1 MRKRFRRRLS
11 QRCCL
16 LGVFV
21 TVAPW
26 IQGAAA
32 QSAEEMMGVKQDH
45 CSMAQR
51 TLDGRTFVCM
61 VWDHDPARF
70 SDPTQIE
77 IYRGHKKMYTIQPG
91 GAQYAKGTSGMTANN
106 LPSTMDLAGNSELSR
121 CTMRR
126 LESGLIGCLD
136 PCSLA
141 CCRNGPRVHH
151 N

>member
-45 CSMAQR
+45 CSIAQG

-77 IYRGHKKMYTIQPG
+77 IYPSCAENSAVQGGDVERGERSSPK
-91 GAQYAKGTSGMTANN
+91 
-106 LPSTMDLAGNSELSR
+106 LNSVSAAAR
-121 CTMRR
+121 CT
-126 LESGLIGCLD
+126 GG
-136 PCSLA
+136 
-141 CCRNGPRVHH
+141 
-151 N
+151 

>member
-1 MRKRFRRRLS
+1 MFPDPFCGRHTLQYEDRVARGQGDSTMRKRFRRRLS

-16 LGVFV
+16 LRVFV

-45 CSMAQR
+45 CSIAQG

-70 SDPTQIE
+70 SDPT
-77 IYRGHKKMYTIQPG
+77 H
-91 GAQYAKGTSGMTANN
+91 
-106 LPSTMDLAGNSELSR
+106 
-121 CTMRR
+121 
-126 LESGLIGCLD
+126 
-136 PCSLA
+136 
-141 CCRNGPRVHH
+141 
-151 N
+151 